1 MRVPLSK
8 NSRRLLIGLTVAML
22 STGLSGCAKEK
33 SQQGYLV
40 DTLLIDSI
48 RPGVD
53 NIASVEGTLGRPT
66 FTSEFNSNE
75 YYYVNRNM
83 KRFAFGNPKLV
94 DATVLRISFDA
105 AGNVA
110 NVDKTTLD
118 KIANVSPMK
127 GKTPT
132 LGRHRGLMEDIFG
145 NIGTVGAGGVGGGN
159 TGRTGGSGG
168 GNTGGGSG
176 GSGPNGS

>member
-1 MRVPLSK
+1 
-8 NSRRLLIGLTVAML
+8 ML
-22 STGLSGCAKEK
+22 STGLSGCAKER

-40 DTLLIDSI
+40 DKLLIDSI

-94 DATVLRISFDA
+94 DSTVLRVSFDA

-118 KIANVSPMK
+118 KIANVSLMK

-145 NIGTVGAGGVGGGN
+145 NIGTVGAGGAGAGSTSGG
-159 TGRTGGSGG
+159 RG
-168 GNTGGGSG
+168 GNTGGGG